1 MAPEVADTNRK
12 MPYTM
17 AADIWSLGA
26 VTYCIQTGKPP
37 FQDILAVGRYID
49 GKGAFPFDLL
59 LQFSGRLVIFIIQL
73 MDVVSSRRPSVDEVL
88 EHEWLKPRDE
98 VSIPDEE

>member
-1 MAPEVADTNRK
+1 MAPEVVDPKRE

-26 VTYCIQTGKPP
+26 VTFCIQTGKPP

-49 GKGAFPFDLL
+49 GKGAFPFHALL
-59 LQFSGRLVIFIIQL
+59 GSSGSLVIFIMQL
-73 MDVVSSRRPSVDEVL
+73 MDIVSTRRPSVNEVL
-88 EHEWLKPRDE
+88 SHEWLKPR
-98 VSIPDEE
+98 SEEPAPNEE